1 MMRRTTAETDISLA
15 LGTEVTTVRLEDP
28 VLAHMLRT
36 LFFYMKKKVFV
47 EARYDLR
54 HHLWE
59 DVGITIGCEIKRSYD
74 RTRIQRYGSAFI
86 PMDDALVMVAL
97 DFSREYVG
105 CDLACDPTEEGFEP
119 GLFREFLWGLARNAG
134 LTVHVKQLSGTNP
147 HHILEAG
154 FKALGTAMRIALEPS
169 EEMVTTKGVV

>member
-15 LGTEVTTVRLEDP
+15 LGTEVTTIRLEDP

-59 DVGITIGCEIKRSYD
+59 DVGITIG
-74 RTRIQRYGSAFI
+74 
-86 PMDDALVMVAL
+86 
-97 DFSREYVG
+97 
-105 CDLACDPTEEGFEP
+105 
-119 GLFREFLWGLARNAG
+119 
-134 LTVHVKQLSGTNP
+134 
-147 HHILEAG
+147 
-154 FKALGTAMRIALEPS
+154 
-169 EEMVTTKGVV
+169 